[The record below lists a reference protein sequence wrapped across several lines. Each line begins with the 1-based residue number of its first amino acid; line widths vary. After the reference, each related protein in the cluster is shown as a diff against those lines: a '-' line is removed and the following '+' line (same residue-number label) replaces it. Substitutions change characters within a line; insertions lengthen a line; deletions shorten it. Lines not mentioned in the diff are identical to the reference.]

1 MTEKSKK
8 LSRRDAIKI
17 LAAATGAGV
26 LANIPSKWIKP
37 GMAFGVL
44 PAHAQGSVPLH
55 TLAAGADATIE
66 SNVGAPPITIFST
79 VEITPSTP
87 EILMRYSIAIIG
99 VVDIKLL
106 NKNSTG
112 TVATDGSGTA
122 TLPITYSNLGYGST
136 ITVIWSFEN
145 PSDGTGSD
153 DQIFNTPAAPIHTLA
168 AGADDLQAN
177 FCWPFTS
184 TVTITP
190 PTEGIVLRYDIV
202 TGGIVTVISPNP
214 LSGTLPTDAA
224 GMVSLE
230 VTVDNMA
237 FGEGDTVTVTW
248 SFEDPADGS
257 GNDEQI
263 FTSAGG
269 GC

>member
-26 LANIPSKWIKP
+26 LANIPSKWTKP
-37 GMAFGVL
+37 GMEFGAL
-44 PAHAQGSVPLH
+44 PAHAQGSVP
-55 TLAAGADATIE
+55 
-66 SNVGAPPITIFST
+66 
-79 VEITPSTP
+79 
-87 EILMRYSIAIIG
+87 
-99 VVDIKLL
+99 
-106 NKNSTG
+106 
-112 TVATDGSGTA
+112 
-122 TLPITYSNLGYGST
+122 
-136 ITVIWSFEN
+136 
-145 PSDGTGSD
+145 
-153 DQIFNTPAAPIHTLA
+153 IHTLV
-168 AGADDLQAN
+168 AGTDDLQAN

-202 TGGIVTVISPNP
+202 TGGIVTIISPNP

-224 GMVSLE
+224 GMASLE
-230 VTVDNMA
+230 VTVDNLA

-248 SFEDPADGS
+248 SFEDPADGTGS
-257 GNDEQI
+257 DEQV
-263 FTSAGG
+263 FMSAGG

>member
-26 LANIPSKWIKP
+26 LANIPSKWTKP
-37 GMAFGVL
+37 GMEFGVL
-44 PAHAQGSVPLH
+44 PAHAQGSVP
-55 TLAAGADATIE
+55 
-66 SNVGAPPITIFST
+66 
-79 VEITPSTP
+79 
-87 EILMRYSIAIIG
+87 
-99 VVDIKLL
+99 
-106 NKNSTG
+106 
-112 TVATDGSGTA
+112 
-122 TLPITYSNLGYGST
+122 
-136 ITVIWSFEN
+136 
-145 PSDGTGSD
+145 
-153 DQIFNTPAAPIHTLA
+153 IHTLA
-168 AGADDLQAN
+168 AGADNLQAN

-190 PTEGIVLRYDIV
+190 STEGIVLRYDIV
-202 TGGIVTVISPNP
+202 TGGIVTIISPNP

-224 GMVSLE
+224 GMASLE
-230 VTVDNMA
+230 ITVNNMA
-237 FGEGDTVTVTW
+237 FGNGDTVTVTW

-257 GNDEQI
+257 GSDEQI